1 MKMKQSRLSALLLG
15 GALCLSVLAGC
26 AGEAPSPGASQ
37 SPPAES
43 SPVQGDAAALGT
55 MSSFTAGTLSGGT
68 FTQADIA
75 AKDMTVVNLWS
86 TMCGPCVAE
95 MPDLAQFEKA
105 LPDNVRLI
113 TVCLDGA
120 EGAQYAQRLLEESG
134 FEGTTLIS
142 ADGDL
147 AALCRNVVYVPTTVF
162 VDSGGALIG
171 DAMVGGGHKDL
182 SAVYLEALNQALAA
196 VGKDAVSLE
205 G

>member
-1 MKMKQSRLSALLLG
+1 MKQRRLSALLLG
-15 GALCLSVLAGC
+15 AALCLSVLAGC
-26 AGEAPSPGASQ
+26 SGEGPSPGASQ

-43 SPVQGDAAALGT
+43 SPAQGNAAALGT
-55 MSSFTAGTLSGGT
+55 MAAFTAGTLSGGT

-95 MPDLAQFEKA
+95 MPDLARFEKA
-105 LPDNVRLI
+105 LPDNVQLI

-134 FEGTTLIS
+134 FEGTTLVS

-162 VDSGGALIG
+162 VDSRGSLIG

>member
-1 MKMKQSRLSALLLG
+1 MKKKLLSVLLG
-15 GALCLSVLAGC
+15 GALCLTLLAGC
-26 AGEAPSPGASQ
+26 GGETPAPSAAQ
-37 SPPAES
+37 SLPAES
-43 SPVQGDAAALGT
+43 ATAQGDAAALGT
-55 MSSFTAGTLSGGT
+55 MASFTADTLSGGT
-68 FTQADIA
+68 FTQDDIA
-75 AKDMTVVNLWS
+75 DKDMTVVNLWS

-95 MPDLAQFEKA
+95 MPDLARFEKA

-120 EGAQYAQRLLEESG
+120 EGAQYAQRLLEEAG

-147 AALCRNVVYVPTTVF
+147 AALCRNVVYIPTTVF

-182 SAVYLEALNQALAA
+182 SAVYLAALNQALAA

>member
-1 MKMKQSRLSALLLG
+1 MKKKLLSVLLG
-15 GALCLSVLAGC
+15 GALCLTLLAGC
-26 AGEAPSPGASQ
+26 GGETPAPSAAQ
-37 SPPAES
+37 SLPTES
-43 SPVQGDAAALGT
+43 ATAQGDAAALGT
-55 MSSFTAGTLSGGT
+55 MASFTADTLSGGT
-68 FTQADIA
+68 FTQDDIA

-95 MPDLAQFEKA
+95 MPDLARFEKA

-120 EGAQYAQRLLEESG
+120 EGAQYAQRLLEEAG

-147 AALCRNVVYVPTTVF
+147 AALCRNVVYIPTTVF

-182 SAVYLEALNQALAA
+182 SAVYLAALNQALAA